1 MTKKIFRTTLS
12 ASLGIVLVTILMIMG
27 FLYNYFNRIQRE
39 QLRTQTALA
48 SQGISFEGKDYFE
61 NLKTSNVRITW
72 VDNKGQV
79 LYDTQSDAKHMKNHA
94 NRQEIKEA
102 IKSGY
107 GESTRWSATLT
118 EKSIYAAQRL
128 NNGTIVRLSVA
139 QQTIFYLLLGMMS
152 PLAIIILLAIILSVL
167 IARYIAKKVSEPL
180 NNIDLDHPLSN
191 DSYEEITPLLRRLD
205 SHQAKIQHQKLLL
218 QKRQKEFDT
227 IISKIKE
234 GMILLDDQARIVSIN
249 AEALKLFQINDDWH
263 GRFMMEVSRDLTLK
277 DLIDQG
283 LKGKKKE
290 ANIDIENNHYRVLV
304 RPTTDN
310 NRVTGLVVLLFDV
323 TDQLQMEQLQR
334 EFTANV
340 SHELKTPLHVI
351 SGYSEL
357 LANQMVPNEEV
368 PQFAAKIHKESE
380 RLVKLVEDIIN
391 LSHLDEQ
398 EKLPQETVNLY
409 DLTQK
414 VLEGL
419 QAKADKKHIQINF
432 NGEEA
437 ILRGNP
443 VLLNSLVYNLC
454 DNAITYNHEKGQVNV
469 TLKNSPD
476 TITLEVSDTGLG
488 IAEKDKK
495 RIFERFYRVDK
506 SRSKIVGGTGLGL
519 SIVKS
524 ALDFHNG
531 SIKVDSHLGQGTTMT
546 VLLHKQEKLTNK
558 SLDDII

>member
-27 FLYNYFNRIQRE
+27 FLYNYFNHIQRE

-290 ANIDIENNHYRVLV
+290 ANIGIENNHYRVLV

-357 LANQMVPNEEV
+357 LANQMVPNEEA

-469 TLKNSPD
+469 TLKNSSD

-546 VLLHKQEKLTNK
+546 VLLHKQ
-558 SLDDII
+558 

>member
-27 FLYNYFNRIQRE
+27 FLYNYFNHIQRE
-39 QLRTQTALA
+39 QLRTQTTLA

-107 GESTRWSATLT
+107 GESTRWSAILT

-290 ANIDIENNHYRVLV
+290 ANIGIENNHYRVLV

-454 DNAITYNHEKGQVNV
+454 DNALTYNHEKGQVNV

-546 VLLHKQEKLTNK
+546 VLLHKQ
-558 SLDDII
+558 

>member
-340 SHELKTPLHVI
+340 SHELKTPLHII

-546 VLLHKQEKLTNK
+546 VLLHKQ
-558 SLDDII
+558 

>member
-107 GESTRWSATLT
+107 SESTRWSATLT

-205 SHQAKIQHQKLLL
+205 SHQSKIQHQKLLL

-249 AEALKLFQINDDWH
+249 TEALKLFQINDDWH

-334 EFTANV
+334 EFTANI

-454 DNAITYNHEKGQVNV
+454 DNALTYNHEKGQVNV

-546 VLLHKQEKLTNK
+546 VLLHKQ
-558 SLDDII
+558 

>member
-27 FLYNYFNRIQRE
+27 FLYNYFNHIQRE

-139 QQTIFYLLLGMMS
+139 QQTIFYLLLGMIS

-249 AEALKLFQINDDWH
+249 AEASKLFQINDDWH

-290 ANIDIENNHYRVLV
+290 ANIGIENNHYRVLV

-391 LSHLDEQ
+391 LSNLDEQ

-546 VLLHKQEKLTNK
+546 VLLHKQ
-558 SLDDII
+558 

>member
-27 FLYNYFNRIQRE
+27 FLYNYFNHIQRE
-39 QLRTQTALA
+39 QLRTQTELA

-139 QQTIFYLLLGMMS
+139 QQTIFYLLLGMIS

-290 ANIDIENNHYRVLV
+290 ANIGIENNHYRVLV

-546 VLLHKQEKLTNK
+546 VLLHKQ
-558 SLDDII
+558 

>member
-12 ASLGIVLVTILMIMG
+12 ATLGIVLVTILMIMG
-27 FLYNYFNRIQRE
+27 FLYNYFNHIQRE

-118 EKSIYAAQRL
+118 EKSIYVAQRL

-546 VLLHKQEKLTNK
+546 VLLHKQ
-558 SLDDII
+558 

>member
-27 FLYNYFNRIQRE
+27 FLYNYFNHIQRE

-139 QQTIFYLLLGMMS
+139 QQTIFYLLLGMIS

-290 ANIDIENNHYRVLV
+290 ANIGIENNHYRVLV

-524 ALDFHNG
+524 ALDFYNG

-546 VLLHKQEKLTNK
+546 VLLHKQ
-558 SLDDII
+558 

>member
-12 ASLGIVLVTILMIMG
+12 ASLGIILVTILMIMG
-27 FLYNYFNRIQRE
+27 FLYNYFNHIQRE

-139 QQTIFYLLLGMMS
+139 QQTIFYLLLGMIS

-290 ANIDIENNHYRVLV
+290 ANIGIENNHYRVLV

-546 VLLHKQEKLTNK
+546 VLLHKQ
-558 SLDDII
+558 

>member
-12 ASLGIVLVTILMIMG
+12 ATLGIVLVTILMIMG
-27 FLYNYFNRIQRE
+27 FLYNYFNHIQRE

-443 VLLNSLVYNLC
+443 VLLSSLVYNLC

-546 VLLHKQEKLTNK
+546 VLLHKQ
-558 SLDDII
+558 

>member
-205 SHQAKIQHQKLLL
+205 SHQSKIQHQKLLL

-454 DNAITYNHEKGQVNV
+454 DNALTYNHEKGQVNV

-531 SIKVDSHLGQGTTMT
+531 SIKVDSHLGQGTTIDF
-546 VLLHKQEKLTNK
+546 LRN
-558 SLDDII
+558 

>member
-27 FLYNYFNRIQRE
+27 FLYNYFNHIQRE

-191 DSYEEITPLLRRLD
+191 DSYEGITPLLRRLD

-290 ANIDIENNHYRVLV
+290 ANIGIENNHYRVLV

-546 VLLHKQEKLTNK
+546 VLLHKQ
-558 SLDDII
+558 

>member
-205 SHQAKIQHQKLLL
+205 SHQSKIQHQKLLL

-391 LSHLDEQ
+391 LSHFDEQ

-454 DNAITYNHEKGQVNV
+454 DNALTYNHEKGQVNV

-546 VLLHKQEKLTNK
+546 VLLHKQ
-558 SLDDII
+558 

>member
-27 FLYNYFNRIQRE
+27 FLYNYFNHIQRE
-39 QLRTQTALA
+39 QPRTQTTLA
-48 SQGISFEGKDYFE
+48 SLGISFEGKDYFE

-290 ANIDIENNHYRVLV
+290 ANIGIENNHYRVLV

-454 DNAITYNHEKGQVNV
+454 DNALTYNHEKGQVNV

-546 VLLHKQEKLTNK
+546 VLLHKQ
-558 SLDDII
+558 

>member
-72 VDNKGQV
+72 VDNNGQV

-546 VLLHKQEKLTNK
+546 VLLHKQ
-558 SLDDII
+558 

>member
-205 SHQAKIQHQKLLL
+205 SHQSKIQHQKLLL

-419 QAKADKKHIQINF
+419 QVKADKKHIQINF

-454 DNAITYNHEKGQVNV
+454 DNALTYNHEKGQVNV

-546 VLLHKQEKLTNK
+546 VLLHKQ
-558 SLDDII
+558 

>member
-27 FLYNYFNRIQRE
+27 FLYNYFNHIQRE

-107 GESTRWSATLT
+107 SESTRWSATLT
-118 EKSIYAAQRL
+118 EKSIYAVQRL

-152 PLAIIILLAIILSVL
+152 PLAIIILLVIILSVL

-290 ANIDIENNHYRVLV
+290 ANIGIENNHYRVLV

-357 LANQMVPNEEV
+357 LANQMVPNEEA

-469 TLKNSPD
+469 TLKNSSD

-495 RIFERFYRVDK
+495 RIFERFYRADK

-524 ALDFHNG
+524 TLDFHNG

-546 VLLHKQEKLTNK
+546 VLLYKQ
-558 SLDDII
+558 

>member
-205 SHQAKIQHQKLLL
+205 SHKAKIQHQKLLL

-546 VLLHKQEKLTNK
+546 VLLHKQ
-558 SLDDII
+558 

>member
-205 SHQAKIQHQKLLL
+205 SHQSKIQHQKLLL
-218 QKRQKEFDT
+218 QKRQKEIDT

-454 DNAITYNHEKGQVNV
+454 DNALTYNHEKGQVNV

-531 SIKVDSHLGQGTTMT
+531 SIKVDSHLEQGTTMT
-546 VLLHKQEKLTNK
+546 VLLHKQ
-558 SLDDII
+558 

>member
-205 SHQAKIQHQKLLL
+205 SHQSKIQHQKLLL
-218 QKRQKEFDT
+218 QKRQKEIDT

-391 LSHLDEQ
+391 RSHLDEQ

-454 DNAITYNHEKGQVNV
+454 DNALTYNHEKGQVNV

-546 VLLHKQEKLTNK
+546 VLLHKQ
-558 SLDDII
+558 

>member
-27 FLYNYFNRIQRE
+27 FLYNYFNHIQRE

-290 ANIDIENNHYRVLV
+290 ANIGIENNHYRVLV

-454 DNAITYNHEKGQVNV
+454 DNAITYNHVKGQVNV

-546 VLLHKQEKLTNK
+546 VLLHKQ
-558 SLDDII
+558 

>member
-27 FLYNYFNRIQRE
+27 FLYNYFNHIQRE

-139 QQTIFYLLLGMMS
+139 QQTIFYLLLGMIS

-249 AEALKLFQINDDWH
+249 AEALKLFQINDYWH

-290 ANIDIENNHYRVLV
+290 ANIGIENNHYRVLV

-476 TITLEVSDTGLG
+476 TITLEVSDMGLG

-546 VLLHKQEKLTNK
+546 VLLHKQ
-558 SLDDII
+558 

>member
-72 VDNKGQV
+72 VDNKGQL

-205 SHQAKIQHQKLLL
+205 SHQSKIQHQKLLL
-218 QKRQKEFDT
+218 QKRQKEIDT

-454 DNAITYNHEKGQVNV
+454 DNALTYNHEKGQVNV

-546 VLLHKQEKLTNK
+546 VLLHKQ
-558 SLDDII
+558 

>member
-27 FLYNYFNRIQRE
+27 FLYNYFNHIQRE
-39 QLRTQTALA
+39 QLRTQTTLA

-290 ANIDIENNHYRVLV
+290 ANIGIENNHYRVLV

-454 DNAITYNHEKGQVNV
+454 DNALTYNHEKGQVNV
-469 TLKNSPD
+469 TLKNSSD

-546 VLLHKQEKLTNK
+546 VLLHKQ
-558 SLDDII
+558 

>member
-27 FLYNYFNRIQRE
+27 FLYNYFNHIQRE

-139 QQTIFYLLLGMMS
+139 QQTIFYLLLGMIS

-277 DLIDQG
+277 DLMDQG

-290 ANIDIENNHYRVLV
+290 ANIGIENNHYRVLV

-546 VLLHKQEKLTNK
+546 VLLHKQ
-558 SLDDII
+558 

>member
-27 FLYNYFNRIQRE
+27 FLYNYFNHIQRE

-139 QQTIFYLLLGMMS
+139 QQTIFYLLLGMIS

-205 SHQAKIQHQKLLL
+205 SHQVKIQHQKLLL

-249 AEALKLFQINDDWH
+249 AEASKLFQINDDWH

-290 ANIDIENNHYRVLV
+290 ANIGIENNHYRVLV

-546 VLLHKQEKLTNK
+546 VLLHKQ
-558 SLDDII
+558 

>member
-27 FLYNYFNRIQRE
+27 FLYNYSNRIQRE

-205 SHQAKIQHQKLLL
+205 SHQSKIQHQKLLL

-454 DNAITYNHEKGQVNV
+454 DNALTYNHEKGQVNV

-546 VLLHKQEKLTNK
+546 VLLHKQ
-558 SLDDII
+558 

>member
-27 FLYNYFNRIQRE
+27 FLYNYFNHIQRE

-139 QQTIFYLLLGMMS
+139 QQTIFYLLLGMIS

-290 ANIDIENNHYRVLV
+290 ANIGIENNHYRVLV

-414 VLEGL
+414 VLECL

-546 VLLHKQEKLTNK
+546 VLLHKQ
-558 SLDDII
+558 

>member
-205 SHQAKIQHQKLLL
+205 SHQSKIQHQKLLL

-283 LKGKKKE
+283 LKRKKKE

-323 TDQLQMEQLQR
+323 TDQLQMDQLQC

-454 DNAITYNHEKGQVNV
+454 DNALTYNHEKGQVNV

-546 VLLHKQEKLTNK
+546 VLLHKQ
-558 SLDDII
+558 

>member
-27 FLYNYFNRIQRE
+27 FLYNYFNHIQRE

-227 IISKIKE
+227 TISKIKE

-290 ANIDIENNHYRVLV
+290 ANIGIENNHYRVLV

-546 VLLHKQEKLTNK
+546 VLLHKQ
-558 SLDDII
+558 

>member
-340 SHELKTPLHVI
+340 SHELKAPLHVI

-546 VLLHKQEKLTNK
+546 VLLHKQ
-558 SLDDII
+558 

>member
-39 QLRTQTALA
+39 QLRTQTVLA

-546 VLLHKQEKLTNK
+546 VLLHKQ
-558 SLDDII
+558 

>member
-12 ASLGIVLVTILMIMG
+12 ATLGIVLVTILMIMG
-27 FLYNYFNRIQRE
+27 FLYNYFNHIQRE

-107 GESTRWSATLT
+107 GESKRWSATLT

-546 VLLHKQEKLTNK
+546 VLLHKQ
-558 SLDDII
+558 

>member
-249 AEALKLFQINDDWH
+249 AEALKLFQINDDWY

-546 VLLHKQEKLTNK
+546 VLLHKQ
-558 SLDDII
+558 

>member
-27 FLYNYFNRIQRE
+27 FLYNYFNHIQRE

-118 EKSIYAAQRL
+118 EKSIYAAQHL

-290 ANIDIENNHYRVLV
+290 ANIGIENNHYRVLV

-546 VLLHKQEKLTNK
+546 VLLHKQ
-558 SLDDII
+558 

>member
-167 IARYIAKKVSEPL
+167 IARYMAKKVSEPL

-380 RLVKLVEDIIN
+380 RLVRLVEDIIN

-531 SIKVDSHLGQGTTMT
+531 SIKVDSYLGQGTTMT
-546 VLLHKQEKLTNK
+546 VLLHKQ
-558 SLDDII
+558 

>member
-398 EKLPQETVNLY
+398 EKLPQEIVNLY

-546 VLLHKQEKLTNK
+546 VLLHKQ
-558 SLDDII
+558 

>member
-531 SIKVDSHLGQGTTMT
+531 SIKVDGHLGQGTTMT
-546 VLLHKQEKLTNK
+546 VLLHKQ
-558 SLDDII
+558 

>member
-205 SHQAKIQHQKLLL
+205 SHQSKIQHQKLLL
-218 QKRQKEFDT
+218 QKRQKEIDT

-454 DNAITYNHEKGQVNV
+454 DNALTYNHEKGQVNV

-495 RIFERFYRVDK
+495 SIFERFYRVDK

-546 VLLHKQEKLTNK
+546 VLLHKQ
-558 SLDDII
+558 

>member
-27 FLYNYFNRIQRE
+27 FLYNYFNHIQRE

-48 SQGISFEGKDYFE
+48 SQGISFEGKEYFE

-139 QQTIFYLLLGMMS
+139 QQTIFYLLLGMIS

-290 ANIDIENNHYRVLV
+290 ANIGIENNHYRVLV

-546 VLLHKQEKLTNK
+546 VLLHKQ
-558 SLDDII
+558 